1 VTTTTTMATTAR
13 AATTARTSPDGA
25 MGTRTMITPGQRA
38 TAASRQA
45 LGVEDWGGRAS
56 DAAPEP

>member
-1 VTTTTTMATTAR
+1 MATTAR
-13 AATTARTSPDGA
+13 AATTARTSPGGV
-25 MGTRTMITPGQRA
+25 MGTRTMIIPGQRA

-45 LGVEDWGGRAS
+45 LGVENSGGRAS